1 MAAWSKP
8 RNSPGTM
15 QTRLAT
21 RSRMKPT
28 SRRRRIVMIGLATAP
43 MRTQARWRAATS
55 HQFGSWKL
63 TTSPGAT
70 PSSTSAPANRS
81 ANAASRP

>member
-43 MRTQARWRAATS
+43 IRTQARWRAATS

-63 TTSPGAT
+63 TTSPRAT
-70 PSSTSAPANRS
+70 LSSTSAPANRS
-81 ANAASRP
+81 ASRASWP

>member
-15 QTRLAT
+15 QTRLPT

-43 MRTQARWRAATS
+43 IRTQARWRAATS

-63 TTSPGAT
+63 TTSPRAT
-70 PSSTSAPANRS
+70 PSSTQRPGEPS
-81 ANAASRP
+81 ASRASWP